1 MSWAIA
7 SPIAH
12 RRRSYSRVAAL
23 KSVRFIPGPPLEKRP
38 MTRSTKLILAG
49 MVILAIYLAFMR
61 PASVPH
67 LSMSEIIELSEH

>member
-1 MSWAIA
+1 
-7 SPIAH
+7 
-12 RRRSYSRVAAL
+12 
-23 KSVRFIPGPPLEKRP
+23 

-49 MVILAIYLAFMR
+49 MAILAIYLAFMR